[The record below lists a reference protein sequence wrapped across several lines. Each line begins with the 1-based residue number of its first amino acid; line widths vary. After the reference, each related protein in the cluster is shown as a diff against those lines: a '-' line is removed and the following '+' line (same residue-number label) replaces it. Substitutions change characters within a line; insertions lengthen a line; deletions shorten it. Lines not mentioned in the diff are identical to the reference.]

1 MKKCNSNQW
10 CNNDKCR
17 CECKKSHVCEKGYV
31 WNPAARNCEK
41 GKYSASIMND
51 SVITCGEVIDK

>member
-1 MKKCNSNQW
+1 MSVK
-10 CNNDKCR
+10 
-17 CECKKSHVCEKGYV
+17 KGYV

-51 SVITCGEVIDK
+51 SVITCGEFIDK